1 MKYRAI
7 AAVPLPVGAV
17 VKMAPEQLRRRRHL
31 VKPAKGKGQGWC
43 EVAAEFQFKTG
54 EEFETEHAMSKGN
67 TVALGPEA
75 DAVPATAEA
84 PKAAPAAPAAPAVAA
99 ATATTPAKP
108 APKR

>member
-31 VKPAKGKGQGWC
+31 VKPTKGKGQGWC
-43 EVAAEFQFKTG
+43 EVTAEFQFKTG

-67 TVALGPEA
+67 TVALDPEA
-75 DAVPATAEA
+75 AAVPATAQV
-84 PKAAPAAPAAPAVAA
+84 PKAAPAAPSEVAA
-99 ATATTPAKP
+99 ATTPAKP